1 LLPVPTSAR
10 REWTGG
16 AGTDEI
22 ANQNQLAANKK
33 VPRNQ
38 RFNLQSF

>member
-1 LLPVPTSAR
+1 VPTSAR
-10 REWTGG
+10 REWAGG

-22 ANQNQLAANKK
+22 ANQNQNALAANKK